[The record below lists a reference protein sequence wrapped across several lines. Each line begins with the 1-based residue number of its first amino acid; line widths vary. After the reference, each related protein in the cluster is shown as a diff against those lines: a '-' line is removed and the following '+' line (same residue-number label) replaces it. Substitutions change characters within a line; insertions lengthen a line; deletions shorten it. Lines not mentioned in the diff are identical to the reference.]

1 MNNVLQLLVMEM
13 KGRNGEMDVWEKVK
27 IEGAISRQGVRY
39 NDLTEEQKQIVKEI
53 VFDEIGKHINA
64 GEPQTTIERLKKYFI
79 ERGYKEEEIEI
90 ELKIIVN
97 VEFERKRIHIYN
109 FYVEAKTE
117 HTTETRDILNTC
129 SFVAIDLISS
139 KFSKERNEK
148 GERLYNIYIEQKR
161 KEEEKRR
168 KKEERKKEML
178 KSIEWVNKLIQ
189 EINIE
194 NERQK
199 EKERFLKKFSIT
211 EDFIVDECKT
221 SNKPFVQLKAEI
233 DLRPAGIDRILKIYN
248 YKFVSEYEYEY
259 YNYTHQGFSD
269 LSKMIAKK
277 LAKIFNG
284 EVKEIRREGRA
295 YLDVVTENDTIE
307 VASNELIE
315 P

>member
-1 MNNVLQLLVMEM
+1 
-13 KGRNGEMDVWEKVK
+13 MDVWEKVK
-27 IEGAISRQGVRY
+27 IDGAISRQGVRY

-139 KFSKERNEK
+139 DFTKERNEK
-148 GERLYNIYIEQKR
+148 GERLYNIYIEQKKR
-161 KEEEKRR
+161 EEEERK

-178 KSIEWVNKLIQ
+178 KNIEWINKLIQ
-189 EINIE
+189 EINME
-194 NERQK
+194 TEKKK
-199 EKERFLKKFSIT
+199 EKERFLKKFNLI
-211 EDFIVDECKT
+211 EDFIVDEYEV
-221 SNKPFVQLKAEI
+221 SDKPFVHIEAEI
-233 DLRPAGIDRILKIYN
+233 DLSLCGINRKLKIYN
-248 YKFVSEYEYEY
+248 HTFENDDRGWEK
-259 YNYTHQGFSD
+259 THDGFSD
-269 LSKMIAKK
+269 LSKLIAEK
-277 LAKIFNG
+277 LAKIFSG
-284 EVKEIRREGRA
+284 EVIEVRTTHEAFLNVI
-295 YLDVVTENDTIE
+295 TENDTIE
-307 VASNELIE
+307 VASNDLYYY
-315 P
+315 